1 LQKGNRCG
9 GPAVLDAKHEVNDK
23 AYELLTR
30 DGYAV
35 EGEFLCE
42 CLDLHCIE
50 FITLTTQ
57 QFVARRAAGQ
67 PILANGH

>member
-1 LQKGNRCG
+1 
-9 GPAVLDAKHEVNDK
+9 VLDAKHEVNDG

-30 DGYAV
+30 DGDAV

-42 CLDLHCIE
+42 CPDLHCIE
-50 FITLTTQ
+50 FVTLTTR

-67 PILANGH
+67 PILATGH